1 MRIEDVLRELQSEM
15 TIILV
20 TNLVQ
25 QARRLARQT
34 AFILNGELVEL
45 DDTEAIFSG
54 EANDPRTNEFVSGI
68 FG

>member
-1 MRIEDVLRELQSEM
+1 M

-25 QARRLARQT
+25 QARRLADRT

-45 DDTEAIFSG
+45 AETNLVFSDQ
-54 EANDPRTNEFVSGI
+54 AVDQRTKDYVGGI